1 MKKKLIIIIAII
13 TASTMLYSFCGFY
26 VSKADGTLKNKTS
39 QIILVR
45 DGDKSVITMYNDFK
59 GDVKDFAMV
68 VPVPVVLQKSDIKV
82 TDNDIFQHL
91 NDYSAPRLVEYFDE
105 NPCERRV
112 LYDMVSSAPL
122 SKAKEETRAGNN
134 KSLGV
139 TIEAS
144 YTVGEYDILILSAKE
159 SSGLQT
165 WLTDNGY
172 KIPKGAEEVL
182 EPYIKSNLKFFVVKV
197 NIKEKEKAG
206 LENLR
211 PIQIKFN
218 SPKFMLPIRLG
229 MANADGDQDMII
241 YAFTRQGRI
250 ETTNYR
256 TVAVPTGKNIPLFVQ
271 KNFSDFYTNLFMHQW
286 NKEDE
291 RIAFLEYAWDVSPS
305 NYVKCDPC
313 VSNPP
318 DYNDLKTAGVWWLGN
333 NDEDYINGNEPGG
346 KVYFTRLHVRYNRSA
361 FPQDLSFQVT
371 PNTENFQA
379 RYIITHPATGTF
391 NCAEGKKYLRDLKER
406 RRKELNMLASL
417 TGKDASDWDITL
429 NDEENMKIPADV
441 SYSSLSQLSAEEL
454 KKTGGTSTEKIILA
468 SAIVLVCISVV
479 KFKAGKK

>member
-1 MKKKLIIIIAII
+1 MKKKVLIITTAVA
-13 TASTMLYSFCGFY
+13 ASTLLYSFCGFY

-39 QIILVR
+39 QVILVR
-45 DGDKSVITMYNDFK
+45 DGDKTVITMYNDFK

-68 VPVPVVLQKSDIKV
+68 IPVPVVLAKNDIKV
-82 TDNDIFQHL
+82 TDNGIFQKL
-91 NDYSAPRLVEYFDE
+91 NDYSAPRLVEYYDD

-112 LYDMVSSAPL
+112 YDEVMPAMSA
-122 SKAKEETRAGNN
+122 SRANAEEKKKGY
-134 KSLGV
+134 SGV
-139 TIEAS
+139 TVEAS

-165 WLTDNGY
+165 WLTSNGY

-197 NIKEKEKAG
+197 NLKEKEKAG

-229 MANADGDQDMII
+229 MANAEGDQDMII
-241 YAFTRQGRI
+241 YAFTRKGRI

-256 TVAVPTGKNIPLFVQ
+256 TVALPTGKNVPLFV
-271 KNFSDFYTNLFMHQW
+271 KNNFANFYTNLFSHQW
-286 NKEDE
+286 ETEDE

-318 DYNDLKTAGVWWLGN
+318 ADKDLKTAGVWWLGN
-333 NDEDYINGNEPGG
+333 NEEDYINGREPGG
-346 KVYFTRLHVRYNRSA
+346 SVYFTRLHVRYNRQA

-379 RYIITHPATGTF
+379 RYIVTHPATGTF
-391 NCAEGKKYLRDLKER
+391 SCAEGKKYLLDLKDR

-417 TGKDASDWDITL
+417 TGKDAADWDITL
-429 NDEENMKIPADV
+429 NDEENTNITADA
-441 SYSSLSQLSAEEL
+441 SYSSIAQQVKNENNRPSD
-454 KKTGGTSTEKIILA
+454 TGEKIILL
-468 SAIVLVCISVV
+468 SACLVAGIVVL
-479 KFKAGKK
+479 KFRGYSA

>member
-1 MKKKLIIIIAII
+1 MKKKLLIISAIIA
-13 TASTMLYSFCGFY
+13 ASPMLYSFCGFY
-26 VSKADGTLKNKTS
+26 VSKADGTIKNKTS
-39 QIILVR
+39 QVILVR
-45 DGDKSVITMYNDFK
+45 DGNKSVITMYNDFK

-82 TDNDIFQHL
+82 TDNGIFQRL

-105 NPCERRV
+105 NPCELRV
-112 LYDMVSSAPL
+112 MDMAVSVPSMNKSMREESKLYKD
-122 SKAKEETRAGNN
+122 

-139 TIEAS
+139 IVEAS

-159 SSGLQT
+159 SSGLKT

-197 NIKEKEKAG
+197 NVKEKEKTG

-256 TVAVPTGKNIPLFVQ
+256 TVALPTGKNIPLFVK
-271 KNFSDFYTNLFMHQW
+271 KNFSDFYTNLFRYQW
-286 NKEDE
+286 KKEDE

-318 DYNDLKTAGVWWLGN
+318 DNNDLKIAGVWWLGN
-333 NDEDYINGNEPGG
+333 NDEDYINGRAPGG
-346 KVYFTRLHVRYNRSA
+346 SVYFTRLHVRYNRSA

-379 RYIITHPATGTF
+379 RYIITHPATGSF
-391 NCAEGKKYLRDLKER
+391 NCEEGKKYLDNLKER
-406 RRKELNMLASL
+406 RRKELNMLAAL
-417 TGKDASDWDITL
+417 TGKDASDWNITL
-429 NDEENMKIPADV
+429 NDEENMNITADV
-441 SYSSLSQLSAEEL
+441 SYSHLSQLSPDEL
-454 KKTGGTSTEKIILA
+454 TKPDSNSTEKIILA
-468 SAIVLVCISVV
+468 SAVILGCISAV
-479 KFKAGKK
+479 KYKGR

>member
-1 MKKKLIIIIAII
+1 MKKKLMIIAAII
-13 TASTMLYSFCGFY
+13 TASPLVYSFCGFY
-26 VSKADGTLKNKTS
+26 VSKADGTIRNKTS
-39 QIILVR
+39 QVILVR

-82 TDNDIFQHL
+82 TDNGVFQRL

-105 NPCERRV
+105 NPCEPRV
-112 LYDMVSSAPL
+112 LYDKMMPAPM
-122 SKAKEETRAGNN
+122 SRAPEEN
-134 KSLGV
+134 KSVKDEALGV
-139 TIEAS
+139 TVEAR

-159 SSGLQT
+159 STGLQT
-165 WLTDNGY
+165 WLTGNGY

-197 NIKEKEKAG
+197 NVKEKQKAG

-241 YAFTRQGRI
+241 YAFTKEGRI

-256 TVAVPTGKNIPLFVQ
+256 TVAIPTAKNIPLFVQ
-271 KNFSDFYTNLFMHQW
+271 ENFADFYTSLFRHQW
-286 NKEDE
+286 QKEDKGVS
-291 RIAFLEYAWDVSPS
+291 FLEYAWDVSPS
-305 NYVKCDPC
+305 NYMKCDPC

-318 DYNDLKTAGVWWLGN
+318 DNNDLKIAGVWWLGN
-333 NDEDYINGNEPGG
+333 NNEDYINGREPGSS
-346 KVYFTRLHVRYNRSA
+346 VYFTRLHVRYNRSA

-371 PNTENFQA
+371 PNKENFQA

-391 NCAEGKKYLRDLKER
+391 NCAAGKKYLGDLRER
-406 RRKELNMLASL
+406 RKKELNTLTLL
-417 TGKDASDWDITL
+417 TGKNAGDWNITL
-429 NDEENMKIPADV
+429 NDEENINIP
-441 SYSSLSQLSAEEL
+441 SNITYRSLAQLSPDEL
-454 KKTGGTSTEKIILA
+454 KKTGSASTGKIILA
-468 SAIVLVCISVV
+468 SAVMLGCIIMI
-479 KFKAGKK
+479 KYKAGKR

>member
-1 MKKKLIIIIAII
+1 MKKRLIIITTVIG
-13 TASTMLYSFCGFY
+13 ASTMLYSFCGFY
-26 VSKADGTLKNKTS
+26 VSKADGTIKNKTS
-39 QIILVR
+39 QVILVR
-45 DGDKSVITMYNDFK
+45 DGNKTVITMYNDFK
-59 GDVKDFAMV
+59 GNVKDFAMV
-68 VPVPVVLQKSDIKV
+68 IPVPVVLQKNDIKV
-82 TDNDIFQHL
+82 TDNGIFERL
-91 NDYSAPRLVEYFDE
+91 NDYSAPRLVEYYDE
-105 NPCERRV
+105 NPCEPRV
-112 LYDMVSSAPL
+112 AYDAMIAPVMSR
-122 SKAKEETRAGNN
+122 SKDEAEVIET

-139 TIEAS
+139 KIEAS

-159 SSGLQT
+159 SFGLKT

-172 KIPKGAEEVL
+172 KIPAGAEEVL

-197 NIKEKEKAG
+197 NVKEKEKAG

-211 PIQIKFN
+211 PIQIRFN

-256 TVAVPTGKNIPLFVQ
+256 TVSLPTGEKVPLFI
-271 KNFSDFYTNLFMHQW
+271 KNNFADFYTNLFRHQW
-286 NKEDE
+286 QKEDKA
-291 RIAFLEYAWDVSPS
+291 ISFLEYAWNVSPS

-318 DYNDLKTAGVWWLGN
+318 DNNDLKDAGVWWLGN
-333 NDEDYINGNEPGG
+333 NDEDYVNGQEPGSS
-346 KVYFTRLHVRYNRSA
+346 VYFTRLHVRYNRNA
-361 FPQDLSFQVT
+361 FPQDLTFQVT

-379 RYIITHPATGTF
+379 RYIVTHPAQGIF
-391 NCAEGKKYLRDLKER
+391 NCTEGKKYLAGLKER

-429 NDEENMKIPADV
+429 KDEENTNITADV
-441 SYSSLSQLSAEEL
+441 SYSSLSQLTSSEP
-454 KKTGGTSTEKIILA
+454 KTTTAFPAGNIILA
-468 SAIVLVCISVV
+468 SAVVLGCIAAV
-479 KFKAGKK
+479 KFKGDKI

>member
-1 MKKKLIIIIAII
+1 MKKKLIIITAII
-13 TASTMLYSFCGFY
+13 AASPVLYSFCGFY

-39 QIILVR
+39 QVILVR
-45 DGDKSVITMYNDFK
+45 DGNKSVITMYNDFK

-68 VPVPVVLQKSDIKV
+68 IPVPVVLQKSDIKV
-82 TDNDIFQHL
+82 TDNDIFQRL

-105 NPCERRV
+105 NPCEARV
-112 LYDMVSSAPL
+112 MDMEMKKLNSMAPGVQF
-122 SKAKEETRAGNN
+122 KNEDYAD

-139 TIEAS
+139 TVEAS

-159 SSGLQT
+159 SSGLKI
-165 WLTDNGY
+165 WLTGNGY

-197 NIKEKEKAG
+197 NLKEKEKAG

-241 YAFTRQGRI
+241 YAFTRKGRI

-256 TVAVPTGKNIPLFVQ
+256 TVAMPTGENIPLFVK
-271 KNFSDFYTNLFMHQW
+271 KNFADFYTNLFMHQW
-286 NKEDE
+286 KKEDE
-291 RIAFLEYAWDVSPS
+291 SIAFLEYAWDVSPS

-318 DYNDLKTAGVWWLGN
+318 DYNDLKSAGVWWLGN
-333 NDEDYINGNEPGG
+333 NDEDYINGTETNGS
-346 KVYFTRLHVRYNRSA
+346 VYFTRLHVRYNRNA
-361 FPQDLSFQVT
+361 FAQDLSFQAT

-379 RYIITHPATGTF
+379 RYIVTHPATGRF
-391 NCAEGKKYLRDLKER
+391 NCAEGKKYLSGLKER

-429 NDEENMKIPADV
+429 GDEENMNISGDV
-441 SYSSLSQLSAEEL
+441 SYSNLSQLSPGQTVG
-454 KKTGGTSTEKIILA
+454 TGNTSEKIIIA
-468 SAIVLVCISVV
+468 SAVILVCIGVA
-479 KFKAGKK
+479 KYKA

>member
-1 MKKKLIIIIAII
+1 
-13 TASTMLYSFCGFY
+13 MLYSFCGFY

-39 QIILVR
+39 QVILVR
-45 DGDKSVITMYNDFK
+45 DEDKSVITMYNDFK
-59 GDVKDFAMV
+59 GDAKDFAMV
-68 VPVPVVLQKSDIKV
+68 VPVPVVLQKNDIKV
-82 TDNDIFQHL
+82 TDQSIFKTL
-91 NDYSAPRLVEYFDE
+91 NEYSQPRLVEYYDQ
-105 NPCERRV
+105 NPCNEYSYEN
-112 LYDMVSSAPL
+112 L
-122 SKAKEETRAGNN
+122 KGRAAGVQLNEVAVTGYGTD
-134 KSLGV
+134 KKKDLGV
-139 TIEAS
+139 QIEAR
-144 YTVGEYDILILSAKE
+144 YLVGEYDILILSAKE
-159 SSGLQT
+159 SSGLKT

-197 NIKEKEKAG
+197 NLEEKEKAG

-256 TVAVPTGKNIPLFVQ
+256 TVALPTGKNIPLFVK

-286 NKEDE
+286 KKEDE
-291 RIAFLEYAWDVSPS
+291 AISFLEYAWDVSPS

-333 NDEDYINGNEPGG
+333 NDEDYINGREPGG
-346 KVYFTRLHVRYNRSA
+346 SVYFTRLHVRYNRSA

-371 PNTENFQA
+371 PNIENFQA

-391 NCAEGKKYLRDLKER
+391 NCAEGKKYLIDLKER
-406 RRKELNMLASL
+406 RRKELNMLSSL

-429 NDEENMKIPADV
+429 SDEENMNISADV
-441 SYSSLSQLSAEEL
+441 SYSSLSQLSFEEL
-454 KKTGGTSTEKIILA
+454 KKTGSKSIEKIVVA
-468 SAIVLVCISVV
+468 SAVILVCIGVV
-479 KFKAGKK
+479 KYKTA